1 MEQSEQA
8 KIEAEIVA
16 KYEKQMKELNTF
28 MEATIDSLVK
38 EKDKNEKA
46 MKQEIRKLTKMVQ
59 QFESKANPLSAVAI
73 KEQTELQEQY
83 NDLNELV
90 TLLKDEAKREKMADN
105 IKKFAEF
112 IKKGR

>member
-38 EKDKNEKA
+38 EKDKN
-46 MKQEIRKLTKMVQ
+46 
-59 QFESKANPLSAVAI
+59 
-73 KEQTELQEQY
+73 
-83 NDLNELV
+83 D
-90 TLLKDEAKREKMADN
+90 
-105 IKKFAEF
+105 
-112 IKKGR
+112 